1 MSAVFKNSA
10 LAVAVLMGPLVLASD
25 PLSAQ
30 AIDIGDLG
38 FLAGSPDAPVQVV
51 EFSDFS
57 CPYCR
62 EFHSGTYQTLH
73 ADYVATEKVRWIYI
87 PFASGQYPHS
97 FAAAAVAECAG
108 RQGHF
113 ETVRDRLY
121 ETQDAWKQEDEP
133 TAGAHFMSLVEDI
146 PLDGGALITC
156 AASPEVAARLEQA
169 RELAA
174 RVGVTGTPAYVID
187 GFPAVGALPAE
198 FIGQVLDARLAQLG
212 HVPAQGR

>member
-1 MSAVFKNSA
+1 MSAFPRRA
-10 LAVAVLMGPLVLASD
+10 FAAVALMASFAWAPGPASG
-25 PLSAQ
+25 Q

-38 FLAGSPDAPVQVV
+38 FPAGSPDAPVQVV

-73 ADYVATEKVRWIYI
+73 AGYVATNKVRWIYV
-87 PFASGQYPHS
+87 PFASGQYPNS

-108 RQGHF
+108 RQDHF
-113 ETVRDRLY
+113 DTVRDRLY
-121 ETQDAWKQEDEP
+121 ETQDDWKHEDEP
-133 TAGAHFMSLVEDI
+133 TAGAHFLSIVED
-146 PLDGGALITC
+146 LSVDRDALIAC
-156 AASPEVAARLEQA
+156 ATSSDVATRIDRA

-212 HVPAQGR
+212 HGPAESR